1 MLLPDSQRDILR
13 VLADGRLHA
22 YRDIVLGTGKYSNL
36 PAELRQ
42 RHPRS
47 LGSKGMVSEFT
58 ISTDTDRIAAFQI
71 TVAGLVAI
79 HGCKAKEAA
88 RMLPAMDDALRDFRA
103 RWNSWRVLYREET
116 RQAKILGLRHN
127 PYLLLRALADG
138 REQTFADLARATGIF
153 SGLPQD
159 LRARHARHRSLAS
172 LGLIRE
178 TILDGDD
185 NDFQHAFQITPE
197 GQKLLARLCSSVENA
212 TPPPTR

>member
-1 MLLPDSQRDILR
+1 MLLPDSQRDILQ
-13 VLADGRLHA
+13 VLADGRLHT
-22 YRDIVLGTGKYSNL
+22 YRDIVRGTGKYSNL

-47 LGSKGMVSEFT
+47 LGGKGMVREFT
-58 ISTDTDRIAAFQI
+58 IPTDTDRVAAFQI
-71 TVAGLVAI
+71 TVAGLVMV

-88 RMLPAMDDALRDFRA
+88 RMLPAMDDALHDFRA
-103 RWNSWRVLYREET
+103 RWNAWRVLYCEET

-185 NDFQHAFQITPE
+185 NDFQHAFQITE
-197 GQKLLARLCSSVENA
+197 NGQKLLARLCLPEETA
-212 TPPPTR
+212 TRSHP